1 MNNRTKALLAL
12 QDYNKNQI
20 TIANELG
27 VSRSLICRIMKQ
39 LQDQGLVELVEAPN
53 RRERW
58 FTITEK
64 AKMEIDQ

>member
-12 QDYNKNQI
+12 QNENKNQI

-64 AKMEIDQ
+64 GKMEIDQ